1 MTLLDVVLFSKTKSL
16 DRTFT
21 YKVDNEMANKI
32 SIGSRVLVPFGK
44 SNTPTI
50 GVIININSKYLDLEI
65 LDSVKKIYLVI
76 DDTSLITKNQ
86 IELAMWIKNEYLS
99 TYIDALSLFL
109 PPSDIKSIKLYY
121 SINKKLNY
129 IPSKDDIEIIR
140 AFKSS
145 DIIEASKL
153 YKSFGK
159 KVQKQLDKLTDD
171 LALELKFIVYK
182 NKNEKFVKFYSKSKD
197 YTVEEGLKLLSKN
210 ANKQRDIWSSEWKK
224 QEMSLNE
231 LITKFNTSSN
241 AVNKLVEKKLLIESN
256 KILSNKTIKSDI
268 TSYNKHVLNEEQK
281 NAYDRIIKSDNN
293 FFLLHGIT
301 GSGKTEVYLQL
312 VEQMVKLNKGS
323 IILVPEIS
331 LTPQTIERFV
341 GRFGD
346 RVAVLHSK
354 LTASQRLDQW
364 NKIKKNELDIVIGAR
379 SAIFAPI
386 NNLGMIIIDEE
397 HENSY
402 KSTIDPKYNTID
414 VAKKRCLLEGSK
426 LVLGS
431 ATPSIESY
439 HNAKNSAYEL
449 LEIKNRIEYASLP
462 EIKVVDMR
470 EELNTGNMSIF
481 SRSLYEGIISA
492 LKRKEQVILFLNK
505 RGYSSFVSCRNC
517 GYVIKCD
524 SCDVSMTVHK
534 QKNKLVCHYCGKTKK
549 HPSICPNCG
558 SDKFKQFG
566 IGTEK
571 LEELTKKVF
580 PYARVKRADSDTV
593 NQRDDYQNIYKAMK
607 SNDIDILIGT
617 QMISKGFDFP
627 NVSLVGVVAADS
639 TIFLPDYRSAERSF
653 QLITQVSGR
662 AGRGRVRGNV
672 IVQTYNPDHYSI
684 KYAKEYDYENF
695 YNLEIK
701 LRKEFQYPPFVD
713 IILITIYGPS
723 LNEVKSEM
731 EEYYDEFIFIL
742 KNKQKNISMI
752 GKPHIAPIE
761 KINNNYRYQL
771 IIKFDHSEKDE
782 LLKYVE
788 WVFIINRNKK
798 GYKCNKI
805 SIDIDPVSTL

>member
-21 YKVDNEMANKI
+21 YKADNEVANKI

-44 SNTPTI
+44 ANTPTI
-50 GVIININSKYLDLEI
+50 GVIINIRTKEVDLEI
-65 LDSVKKIYLVI
+65 LDNVKKIYLII
-76 DDTSLITKNQ
+76 DETSLITKNQ
-86 IELAMWIKNEYLS
+86 IDLALWIKDEYLS

-121 SINKKLNY
+121 KINKKVNY
-129 IPSKDDIEIIR
+129 VPLKDEIEVIR
-140 AFKSS
+140 AFKESNVF
-145 DIIEASKL
+145 EANKL
-153 YKSFGK
+153 YKIFGK
-159 KVQKQLDKLTDD
+159 KVQKQLDKLTDA
-171 LALELKFIVYK
+171 LVLELKFIVYK
-182 NKNEKFVKFYSKSKD
+182 NKNEKFVKFYSKSEN

-210 ANKQRDIWSSEWKK
+210 ANKQRDIWSTEWEK

-241 AVNKLVEKKLLIESN
+241 AIKKLVEKKLLVESN
-256 KILSNKTIKSDI
+256 KILENQTINSDI
-268 TSYNKHVLNEEQK
+268 TSYKKHVLNEEQK
-281 NAYDRIIKSDNN
+281 NAYEKIIKSDNT

-312 VEQMVKLNKGS
+312 VEQMIQLNKSS

-341 GRFGD
+341 GRFGEKI
-346 RVAVLHSK
+346 AVLHSK

-364 NKIKKNELDIVIGAR
+364 NKIKKGELKIVIGAR
-379 SAIFAPI
+379 SAIFAPV
-386 NNLGMIIIDEE
+386 NNLGLIIIDEE

-402 KSTIDPKYNTID
+402 KSSIDPKYNTVD
-414 VAKKRCLLEGSK
+414 VARKRCELEGSK

-439 HNAKNSAYEL
+439 YNAKNSIFEL
-449 LEIKNRIEYASLP
+449 LEIKNRIENASLP
-462 EIKVVDMR
+462 KINVVDMR
-470 EELNTGNMSIF
+470 EELNSGNVSIF
-481 SRSLYEGIISA
+481 SRSLYEGITLA
-492 LKRKEQVILFLNK
+492 LKKKEQVILFLNK

-517 GYVIKCD
+517 GYVVKCD

-534 QKNKLVCHYCGKTKK
+534 QKNKLLCHYCGKTKN

-571 LEELTKKVF
+571 LEEITKKVF
-580 PYARVKRADSDTV
+580 PYARVKRVDSDTV

-607 SNDIDILIGT
+607 ANDIDILIGT
-617 QMISKGFDFP
+617 QMISKGLDFP
-627 NVSLVGVVAADS
+627 NVSLVGIVAADS
-639 TIFLPDYRSAERSF
+639 TIFLPDFRSAERSF

-662 AGRGRVRGNV
+662 AGRGIIRGNV

-684 KYAKEYDYENF
+684 KYAKIYDYENF

-701 LRKEFQYPPFVD
+701 LRKEFEYPPFVGM
-713 IILITIYGPS
+713 ILITIYGPS

-731 EEYYDEFIFIL
+731 EEYYNDFISAL
-742 KNKQKNISMI
+742 KKQQKNISMI
-752 GKPHIAPIE
+752 GIPHIAPIE

-771 IIKFDHSEKDE
+771 IVKFDYSERDE
-782 LLKYVE
+782 LKKHIK
-788 WVFIINRNKK
+788 WVFIDNRNKK
-798 GYKCNKI
+798 KYKYNKI
-805 SIDIDPVSTL
+805 SIDIDPINIL

>member
-1 MTLLDVVLFSKTKSL
+1 MVLLDIILFSKSKLL

-21 YKVDNEMANKI
+21 YKVDDEMAKKI
-32 SIGSRVLVPFGK
+32 SIGARVLVPFGK

-50 GVIININSKYLDLEI
+50 GVIIDIKIEDTELETLDNIKN
-65 LDSVKKIYLVI
+65 IYLII

-86 IELAMWIKNEYLS
+86 IDLAMWIKNEYLS

-121 SINKKLNY
+121 KINKKINY
-129 IPSKDDIEIIR
+129 IPSKDDIEVIR
-140 AFKSS
+140 VFKSG
-145 DIIEASKL
+145 DMIEAKKL
-153 YKSFGK
+153 YKLFGEN
-159 KVQKQLDKLTDD
+159 VQKQLDKLTDD
-171 LALELKFIVYK
+171 LILELKFKVYK
-182 NKNEKFVKFYSKSKD
+182 NRNEKFVKFYSKSKY
-197 YTVEEGLKLLSKN
+197 YTVDEGLKLLSKN
-210 ANKQRDIWSSEWKK
+210 ANKQKDIWSSEWEKE
-224 QEMSLNE
+224 EMSLNE
-231 LITKFNTSSN
+231 IITSFNASN
-241 AVNKLVEKKLLIESN
+241 SAINRLVEKKLLIEKN
-256 KILSNKTIKSDI
+256 KIVENKTIKSDFA
-268 TSYNKHVLNEEQK
+268 SYKKFELNEEQK
-281 NAYDRIIKSDNN
+281 DAYERIIKSDNI

-301 GSGKTEVYLQL
+301 GSGKTEVYLHL
-312 VEQMVKLNKGS
+312 VEQMIKLNKSS

-331 LTPQTIERFV
+331 LTPQTIERFI

-364 NKIKKNELDIVIGAR
+364 NKIKSGELDIVIGAR
-379 SAIFAPI
+379 SAIFAPT

-402 KSTIDPKYNTID
+402 KSSIDPKYNTID
-414 VAKKRCLLEGSK
+414 VAKKRCQLEGSK

-439 HNAKNSAYEL
+439 YNAKNSIYEL

-470 EELNTGNMSIF
+470 EELNSGNMSIF
-481 SRSLYEGIISA
+481 SRSLYEEIILA

-534 QKNKLVCHYCGKTKK
+534 QKNKLICHYCGKTKN
-549 HPSICPNCG
+549 HPNICPNCG

-580 PYARVKRADSDTV
+580 PFARVKRADSDTV
-593 NQRDDYQNIYKAMK
+593 NQRDDYQNIYETMKA
-607 SNDIDILIGT
+607 NHIDILIGT

-627 NVSLVGVVAADS
+627 NVSLVGIVAADS
-639 TIFLPDYRSAERSF
+639 TIYLPDYRSAERSF

-662 AGRGRVRGNV
+662 AGRGGVSGNV

-701 LRKEFQYPPFVD
+701 LRKEFQYPPFVG

-723 LNEVKSEM
+723 LSEARSEI
-731 EEYYDEFIFIL
+731 EEYYSDFISIL
-742 KNKQKNISMI
+742 RNHQKDTSMI
-752 GKPHIAPIE
+752 GAPHIAPIE
-761 KINNNYRYQL
+761 KINNNFRYQL

-782 LLKYVE
+782 LIKYVE
-788 WVFIINRNKK
+788 WVFITNRNRKK
-798 GYKCNKI
+798 YKYNKI
-805 SIDIDPVSTL
+805 SIDIDPVNIL